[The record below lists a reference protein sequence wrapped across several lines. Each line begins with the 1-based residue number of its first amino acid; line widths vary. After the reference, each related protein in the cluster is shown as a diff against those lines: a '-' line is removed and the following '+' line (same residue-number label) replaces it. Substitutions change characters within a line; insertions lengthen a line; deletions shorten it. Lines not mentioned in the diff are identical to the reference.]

1 MVHAGLYVNQLLAYN
16 NSNPNPT
23 EMMSSHIFLLDERS
37 ISNAPFH
44 SVKPAL
50 GFFLLVQLNCCL
62 RELGDI
68 HLKLAY
74 NFIRA

>member
-1 MVHAGLYVNQLLAYN
+1 MAFEVLIIDDYCCCRLSQKTVHAGLYVNQLLAYN

-50 GFFLLVQLNCCL
+50 GFFL
-62 RELGDI
+62 
-68 HLKLAY
+68 
-74 NFIRA
+74 